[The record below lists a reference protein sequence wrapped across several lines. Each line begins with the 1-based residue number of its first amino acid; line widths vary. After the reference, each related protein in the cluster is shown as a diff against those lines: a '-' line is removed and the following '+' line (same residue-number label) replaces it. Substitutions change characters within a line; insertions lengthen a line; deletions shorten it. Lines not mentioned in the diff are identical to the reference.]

1 MLEQFLPAIK
11 DPGDYLTALSLFKAD
26 APLTAEEAEK
36 LLAVYARYL
45 PEAEDPQYLK
55 ICLAADL
62 LPGREREDAADFAP
76 LELGEATLDA
86 LFAARMVAAG
96 KTDLTAQRAE
106 EIVAMVQNEAFP
118 QELSVGEEARVL
130 LARLALD
137 AMSASRDFA
146 LLRRQVTELAKFL
159 TGCGTELLDRYTVL
173 AGEVRIKCRR

>member
-86 LFAARMVAAG
+86 LFAAKMVAAG
-96 KTDLTAQRAE
+96 KTDLTVQRAE
-106 EIVAMVQNEAFP
+106 EIVATVQNEDAAMA
-118 QELSVGEEARVL
+118 ARVL

-146 LLRRQVTELAKFL
+146 LLRQQVTELAKVL

>member
-26 APLTAEEAEK
+26 APLTREEAEK

-106 EIVAMVQNEAFP
+106 EIVAMVQNEDAAMA
-118 QELSVGEEARVL
+118 ARVL

-146 LLRRQVTELAKFL
+146 LLREQVTGLARFL

>member
-26 APLTAEEAEK
+26 APLTREEAEK

-86 LFAARMVAAG
+86 LFAAKMVAAG
-96 KTDLTAQRAE
+96 KTDLTVQRAE
-106 EIVAMVQNEAFP
+106 EIVAMVQNEDAAMA
-118 QELSVGEEARVL
+118 ARVL

-146 LLRRQVTELAKFL
+146 LLRQQVTELAKFL

>member
-26 APLTAEEAEK
+26 APLTQEEAEK

-86 LFAARMVAAG
+86 LFAARIVAAG
-96 KTDLTAQRAE
+96 KTDLTVQRAE
-106 EIVAMVQNEAFP
+106 EIVATVQNEDAAMA
-118 QELSVGEEARVL
+118 ARVL

-146 LLRRQVTELAKFL
+146 LLRQQVTELAKFL
-159 TGCGTELLDRYTVL
+159 TSCGTELLDRYTVL

>member
-86 LFAARMVAAG
+86 LFAAKMVAAG

-106 EIVAMVQNEAFP
+106 EIVATVQNEEAAMA
-118 QELSVGEEARVL
+118 ARVL

-146 LLRRQVTELAKFL
+146 LLREQVTGLARFL

>member
-26 APLTAEEAEK
+26 APLTREEAEK

-45 PEAEDPQYLK
+45 PEAEDPQYLQ

-86 LFAARMVAAG
+86 LFAAKMVAAG
-96 KTDLTAQRAE
+96 KTDLTVQRAE
-106 EIVAMVQNEAFP
+106 EIVATVQNEDAAMA
-118 QELSVGEEARVL
+118 ARVL

-146 LLRRQVTELAKFL
+146 LLREQVTGLARFL

>member
-86 LFAARMVAAG
+86 LFAAKMVAAG

-106 EIVAMVQNEAFP
+106 EIVATVQNE
-118 QELSVGEEARVL
+118 EAAMTTRVL

-146 LLRRQVTELAKFL
+146 LLRQQVTELAKFL

>member
-86 LFAARMVAAG
+86 LFAAKMVAAG

-106 EIVAMVQNEAFP
+106 EIVAMVQNEDAAMA
-118 QELSVGEEARVL
+118 ARVL

-146 LLRRQVTELAKFL
+146 LLRQQVTELAKFL

>member
-26 APLTAEEAEK
+26 APLTAEEAKK
-36 LLAVYARYL
+36 LLAVYAKYL
-45 PEAEDPQYLK
+45 PDVEDPQYLK

-106 EIVAMVQNEAFP
+106 EIVAMVQNEDAAMA
-118 QELSVGEEARVL
+118 ARVL

-146 LLRRQVTELAKFL
+146 LLRQQVTELAKFL

>member
-26 APLTAEEAEK
+26 APLTREEAEK

-86 LFAARMVAAG
+86 LFAAKMVAAG
-96 KTDLTAQRAE
+96 KTDLTVQRAE
-106 EIVAMVQNEAFP
+106 EIAAVVRNGDAAMA
-118 QELSVGEEARVL
+118 ARVL

-137 AMSASRDFA
+137 AMSASREYVS
-146 LLRRQVTELAKFL
+146 LRGQIAELAAFL
-159 TGCGTELLDRYTVL
+159 TGIGTQTLDRYTALV
-173 AGEVRIKCRR
+173 GEVRLKCRN

>member
-1 MLEQFLPAIK
+1 MIEQLLPTIK
-11 DPGDYLTALSLFKAD
+11 DPADYIAALSLFKAD
-26 APLTAEEAEK
+26 APLTREEAEK

-86 LFAARMVAAG
+86 LFAAKMVAAG
-96 KTDLTAQRAE
+96 KTDLTVQRAE
-106 EIVAMVQNEAFP
+106 EIVAAVQNEEAAMA
-118 QELSVGEEARVL
+118 ARVL

-146 LLRRQVTELAKFL
+146 LLREQVTGLARFL

>member
-26 APLTAEEAEK
+26 APLTREEAEK

-86 LFAARMVAAG
+86 LFAAKMVAAG

-106 EIVAMVQNEAFP
+106 EIVAMVQNEDAAMA
-118 QELSVGEEARVL
+118 ARVL

-146 LLRRQVTELAKFL
+146 LLRQQVTELAKFL

>member
-86 LFAARMVAAG
+86 LFAAKMVAAG
-96 KTDLTAQRAE
+96 KTDLTVQRAE
-106 EIVAMVQNEAFP
+106 EIVATVQNEEAAMA
-118 QELSVGEEARVL
+118 ARVL

-146 LLRRQVTELAKFL
+146 LLREQVTGLARFL

>member
-26 APLTAEEAEK
+26 APLTREEAEK

-106 EIVAMVQNEAFP
+106 EIVAMVQNEDAAMA
-118 QELSVGEEARVL
+118 ARVL

-146 LLRRQVTELAKFL
+146 LLRQQVTELAKFL

>member
-106 EIVAMVQNEAFP
+106 EIVAMVQNEDAAMA
-118 QELSVGEEARVL
+118 ARVL

-146 LLRRQVTELAKFL
+146 LLRQQVTELAKFL

>member
-86 LFAARMVAAG
+86 LFAAKMVAAG
-96 KTDLTAQRAE
+96 KTDLTVQRAE
-106 EIVAMVQNEAFP
+106 EIAAVVRNGDAAMA
-118 QELSVGEEARVL
+118 ARVL

-137 AMSASRDFA
+137 AMSASREYVS
-146 LLRRQVTELAKFL
+146 LRGQIAELAAFL
-159 TGCGTELLDRYTVL
+159 TGIGTQTLDRYTALV
-173 AGEVRIKCRR
+173 GEVRLKCRN

>member
-26 APLTAEEAEK
+26 APLTREEAEK

-86 LFAARMVAAG
+86 LFAAKMVAAG
-96 KTDLTAQRAE
+96 KTDLTVQRAE
-106 EIVAMVQNEAFP
+106 EIVAAVQNEEAAMA
-118 QELSVGEEARVL
+118 ARVL

-146 LLRRQVTELAKFL
+146 LLREQVTGLARFL

>member
-26 APLTAEEAEK
+26 APLTREEAEK

-86 LFAARMVAAG
+86 LFAAKMVAAG
-96 KTDLTAQRAE
+96 KTDLTVQRAE
-106 EIVAMVQNEAFP
+106 EIVATVQNEDAAMA
-118 QELSVGEEARVL
+118 ARVL

-146 LLRRQVTELAKFL
+146 LLRQQVTELAKFL
-159 TGCGTELLDRYTVL
+159 TGCGTKLLDRYTVL

>member
-86 LFAARMVAAG
+86 LFAAKMVAAG
-96 KTDLTAQRAE
+96 KTDLTVQRAE
-106 EIVAMVQNEAFP
+106 EIVAAVQNEEAAMA
-118 QELSVGEEARVL
+118 ARVL

-146 LLRRQVTELAKFL
+146 LLREQVTGLARFL